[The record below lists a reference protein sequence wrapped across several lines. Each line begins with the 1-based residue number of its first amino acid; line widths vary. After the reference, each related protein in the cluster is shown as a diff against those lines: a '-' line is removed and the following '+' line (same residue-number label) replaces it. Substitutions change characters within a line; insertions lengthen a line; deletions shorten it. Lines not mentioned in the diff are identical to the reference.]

1 MARVTSSRD
10 RSKGQAKQPVTS
22 SARRPVRQRN
32 SNATVTNS
40 ERRPS
45 GGTARVTS
53 NADNRRPPSGAG
65 RRDDTNVGP
74 KKTGRSLPSEGG
86 TNAGSPRAQNQRAW
100 TRDAGA
106 KAQLRRGMT
115 NLARSAARMA
125 GVDRQSVA
133 ERKQAAAAKGSQGEG
148 VREGRGRPEIT
159 RGSNPRSTQSSRI
172 EPVSVRDVTPR
183 RQALPPGQ
191 RGGDVAPNSRGAVA
205 NRQRPYPRPGG
216 SVVVDESP
224 TLPQGNRGGDLAR
237 RGRRMGSA
245 QPQSGGSRVGNSSQ
259 PWGSRARSSSPRV
272 PSSRA
277 LPPGKPGGPLVS
289 GGARQT
295 GGSAAASVAR
305 SAARSRGMDAA
316 GKGNLAIAGLAA
328 IQGAIASTNSK
339 WGASVRRDM
348 NEEQAFK
355 DGIIKRWTQGV
366 NVGDGRGR
374 NFNRAETSAPGRT
387 GRGGTTADRELAR
400 REAAKAKD
408 KKFGTRGP
416 AIPSR
421 LLQQAQQQNDQP
433 QPTPTRSQTT
443 TSRSTGS
450 YQAPRPSTPSLSQRP
465 AAGASSGQSGAS
477 TAQPTAAQKWSDFNP
492 GRGTSRTNNPLIKND
507 SWLMGRI
514 NQREQ
519 ASADAAVEAG
529 KASRARYNV
538 KASPAEYNVSEEEG
552 LRRLRAKQEEEKKK
566 KQQAN

>member
-106 KAQLRRGMT
+106 KAQLSRGVNAGLRM
-115 NLARSAARMA
+115 AARMA

-133 ERKQAAAAKGSQGEG
+133 ERKQAAAAKGTKGEG

-183 RQALPPGQ
+183 RLALPPSQ

-205 NRQRPYPRPGG
+205 NREAPRPRPGG
-216 SVVVDESP
+216 RVVVDESP
-224 TLPQGNRGGDLAR
+224 RLPAEQKGGALARTGGQRALPGAGQTGVVNAEFKAQPSPRPGPRGWPAGVEQWADRRSVAQARTNDAAKGSTGPSRVGRPGASAAAKVTAGGLRAGLAGGAIYAAADAALSPLAR
-237 RGRRMGSA
+237 RAGTALGQELKRRLT
-245 QPQSGGSRVGNSSQ
+245 PQQ
-259 PWGSRARSSSPRV
+259 
-272 PSSRA
+272 
-277 LPPGKPGGPLVS
+277 
-289 GGARQT
+289 
-295 GGSAAASVAR
+295 
-305 SAARSRGMDAA
+305 A
-316 GKGNLAIAGLAA
+316 GTA
-328 IQGAIASTNSK
+328 T
-339 WGASVRRDM
+339 
-348 NEEQAFK
+348 
-355 DGIIKRWTQGV
+355 
-366 NVGDGRGR
+366 
-374 NFNRAETSAPGRT
+374 GRT
-387 GRGGTTADRELAR
+387 GRGGTTADREIAR

-408 KKFGTRGP
+408 KKSGTRGP

-433 QPTPTRSQTT
+433 QPTPTRSQVTA
-443 TSRSTGS
+443 SRSTGS

-465 AAGASSGQSGAS
+465 VAGAPSRQSGPS